1 MLFTVLEFNN
11 FSKWINKQ
19 NKKISGIIQRTK
31 KTKRG
36 IRLWVVICFPFS
48 ERMKRNP
55 EQILPVQSVFLFFTV
70 LKGFVYVRCVY
81 LSIEEV
87 TYSHRRIRARAE
99 IDLAQ
104 QPIDHKGVSVSW
116 KPAPVASLLLFV
128 FRLRN
133 KYRKWEYGIPNEPGL

>member
-1 MLFTVLEFNN
+1 MY
-11 FSKWINKQ
+11 
-19 NKKISGIIQRTK
+19 GA
-31 KTKRG
+31 
-36 IRLWVVICFPFS
+36 
-48 ERMKRNP
+48 
-55 EQILPVQSVFLFFTV
+55 
-70 LKGFVYVRCVY
+70 Y

-128 FRLRN
+128 FRLKIN
-133 KYRKWEYGIPNEPGL
+133 TAGEYGIPNEPGL